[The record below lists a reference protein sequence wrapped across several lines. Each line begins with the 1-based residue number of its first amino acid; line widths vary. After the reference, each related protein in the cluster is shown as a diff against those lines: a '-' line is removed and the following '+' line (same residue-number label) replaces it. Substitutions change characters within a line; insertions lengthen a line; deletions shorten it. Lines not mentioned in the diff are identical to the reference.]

1 MRLILEK
8 AEVLKLLGTAL
19 GYDIQE
25 GDAEIIADPFEVHIK
40 NVRVA
45 ELAAPKAP
53 SVKVQATK
61 APQAAPRADVAP
73 DADDSHDIDDVLAAS
88 AELAAAGLPS
98 ADIDPDVR
106 GINDFARPLRPG
118 ETEEPPGEDFLGELP
133 K

>member
-8 AEVLKLLGTAL
+8 AEVLKLLGSAL

-45 ELAAPKAP
+45 ELASPKAP
-53 SVKVQATK
+53 PAKVQAT
-61 APQAAPRADVAP
+61 AVPRAAPRP
-73 DADDSHDIDDVLAAS
+73 NETPADDPREIDDVLAAS

-118 ETEEPPGEDFLGELP
+118 ETEEPPGEDFSGELP
-133 K
+133 G